1 MNHFELFFN
10 LVVLNFVLFIYL
22 FIYLF
27 IHLFIYLFIYYFNGN
42 YSYLILANE
51 VTIKPII
58 KHGTLK
64 PTGITCEEILL

>member
-22 FIYLF
+22 FIYT
-27 IHLFIYLFIYYFNGN
+27 FIYLFIYYFNGN

-64 PTGITCEEILL
+64 PTRITCEEILL

>member
-22 FIYLF
+22 FIYT
-27 IHLFIYLFIYYFNGN
+27 FIYLFIYYFNGN